1 MKIYLLCALL
11 VFILPVNGQQNYSY
25 KKKQTT
31 QKGAIY
37 FFWGYNRSVYSKS
50 DIQFKGP
57 GYDFTVSDATA
68 HDNPSREFKTYI
80 NPSTLSV
87 PQFNIRLGY
96 YFKEKIDFSFGYDH
110 MKYVMTD
117 NQTAL
122 LSGTI
127 EPSANSYLSG
137 TYSNTPTLL
146 VPKAI
151 HYENSNGLNYV
162 SAQLQRTNFFYRSKD
177 RKHYLQYRYGFGL
190 GGVITQTDFVWNN
203 VSNNT
208 KLKLSGFGGSV
219 HTGLRADF
227 FNRFFVQTNW
237 TIGYIN
243 LPNLQTIALTENRAK
258 QQFVYGDMQ
267 IVAGFFLYKRVKNG
281 CSSCPDWD

>member
-1 MKIYLLCALL
+1 MKNCLFIFLL
-11 VFILPVNGQQNYSY
+11 VVFQPIFGQQQYSY
-25 KKKQTT
+25 KKKQST

-50 DIQFKGP
+50 NITFKGP
-57 GYDFTVSDATA
+57 GYDFTVIDATA
-68 HDNPSREFKTYI
+68 HDNPSRDIKTYV

-96 YFKEKIDFSFGYDH
+96 YFKEKFDFSFGYDH

-122 LSGTI
+122 LNGTI
-127 EPSANSYLSG
+127 DATANTQLAGIYN
-137 TYSNTPTLL
+137 NTPAKLT
-146 VPKAI
+146 PNSI

-162 SAQLQRTNFFYRSKD
+162 SAQVQKTNFFYRSKD
-177 RKHYLQYRYGFGL
+177 RKHYLQYRYGLGV
-190 GGVITQTDFVWNN
+190 GGVVTQTDFVWNGA
-203 VSNNT
+203 SNST
-208 KLKLSGFGGSV
+208 DLKFSGFGGSV
-219 HTGLRADF
+219 HAGLRADF

-237 TIGYIN
+237 SVGYIN
-243 LPNLQTIALTENRAK
+243 LPNLQTIKLTENRAK

-281 CSSCPDWD
+281 CNSCPDWD